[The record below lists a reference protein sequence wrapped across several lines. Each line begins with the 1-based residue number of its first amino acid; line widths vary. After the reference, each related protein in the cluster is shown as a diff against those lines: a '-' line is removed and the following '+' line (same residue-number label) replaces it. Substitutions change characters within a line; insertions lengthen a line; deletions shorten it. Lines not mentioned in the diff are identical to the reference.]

1 MLRWVRLP
9 PSMQF
14 RSLQLVVAVDRWNH
28 QSSMGHGP
36 WKSSMDDEMGHG
48 SWKSSMDDDMGH
60 GSWKSLMDDEMGH
73 GSWKS
78 SMDDDMGHGSWKSSM
93 DAEMGH
99 GSWLT
104 PSMRPIQL
112 WMRHSPLSSRPP
124 LLLPVVQSWQR
135 AALFVLHLAHCR
147 DPCALA
153 SISCLCSFSN
163 S

>member
-14 RSLQLVVAVDRWNH
+14 RSLQLVVAVDRWIH

-36 WKSSMDDEMGHG
+36 WKSS
-48 SWKSSMDDDMGH
+48 
-60 GSWKSLMDDEMGH
+60 MDDEMGH